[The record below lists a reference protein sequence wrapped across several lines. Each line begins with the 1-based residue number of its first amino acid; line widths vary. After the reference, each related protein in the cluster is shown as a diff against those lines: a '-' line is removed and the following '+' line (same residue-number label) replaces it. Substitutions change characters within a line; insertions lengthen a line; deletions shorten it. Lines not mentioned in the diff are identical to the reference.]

1 MRCCLNYFSPSQ
13 IPRERSDQTKTW
25 TASQMI
31 HWFRP
36 PQLQGTQVLF
46 IIGTASDGDSVMH
59 LLSGREKFWTVFTVP
74 LSTRIQL
81 CMGSRVSFWVP
92 GASLCNLFLVKELSA
107 GNQSKDLVAIAIGYF
122 AHNLYMVPGL
132 YFQLFNVDH
141 FNCRG
146 GCNALPLPAVRCV
159 DHFNSRGDATPFSLK
174 MFPSTWEWEEH
185 WGRV

>member
-1 MRCCLNYFSPSQ
+1 MKLAWPLENEMLLKLFQSFSNT
-13 IPRERSDQTKTW
+13 RERSDQTKTW

-46 IIGTASDGDSVMH
+46 IIGTASDGDSVMP

-92 GASLCNLFLVKELSA
+92 GASLCNFFLVKELSA

-122 AHNLYMVPGL
+122 AHNFTWFLGSTSSYLTLITLTAGEMQRP
-132 YFQLFNVDH
+132 
-141 FNCRG
+141 
-146 GCNALPLPAVRCV
+146 PPPRC
-159 DHFNSRGDATPFSLK
+159 K
-174 MFPSTWEWEEH
+174 MRAEECH
-185 WGRV
+185 WSA